1 MKKLLICLLALM
13 LAAFPALAMDVAT
26 AGLQV
31 DVTGMELLDE
41 YQGQT
46 DLTHV
51 YLAVYT
57 SLTNW
62 NPRTVRLA
70 DALGAELTYEGIYTF
85 AAELDFPVEELEQLA
100 RIDGALVFRIPSLV
114 AEAAPEG
121 LAMTLTVEGEAVRQS
136 VALEGYRSAYGD
148 SLEGPGYD
156 SPEEAVTAYLEAM
169 KKGDARGMLSTF
181 AIETYVAEMDAQA
194 YLERLGVFQPS
205 YEIRMPLGGDYQRQV
220 AVAARYG
227 QLAESLAYQ
236 WMLFSWPEGY
246 EEFGGTRVILT
257 EDGAVEAFLAGLAEN
272 DAAARWQEMEVVEF
286 VEPAE
291 LSDMYLNESNQQNIA
306 RQAAIY
312 GCDEIVSVAVKLDI
326 GGEEWYQCMDVARYG
341 GKWYNLS
348 FSGNIGLLLGLSV
361 YSGGLAPASE
371 LML

>member
-1 MKKLLICLLALM
+1 MKKLLICLLALL
-13 LAAFPALAMDVAT
+13 LAAFPALAMYAAT

-100 RIDGALVFRIPSLV
+100 RIDGALVFRIPTLV

-136 VALEGYRSAYGD
+136 VALEGYHPIYEG

-169 KKGDARGMLSTF
+169 KDGDARGMLSTF
-181 AIETYVAEMDAQA
+181 AIETYVSEMDAQA
-194 YLERLGVFQPS
+194 YLERLRSFSPTNVS
-205 YEIRMPLGGDYQRQV
+205 LPLGGDYQRQV
-220 AVAARYG
+220 AVAVRYG
-227 QLAESLAYQ
+227 ELANRLAYQ
-236 WMLFSWPEGY
+236 WILYSWPDGY
-246 EEFGGTRVILT
+246 GEFGGVVVRLL

-272 DAAARWQEMEVVEF
+272 DAAALWQGMEVVEF
-286 VEPAE
+286 VEPVE
-291 LSDMYLNESNQQNIA
+291 LSDMYLDERNQQNIA

-312 GCDEIVSVAVKLDI
+312 GCDEIVSVVAKLDI

-348 FSGNIGLLLGLSV
+348 FVGYIGHLLGLSL
-361 YSGGLAPASE
+361 YSGGLVPAAAF
-371 LML
+371 

>member
-57 SLTNW
+57 SLTN
-62 NPRTVRLA
+62 RHTQTVRLA
-70 DALGAELTYEGIYTF
+70 DALGAELTYAGIYTF

-100 RIDGALVFRIPSLV
+100 RIDGALVFRIPTLV

-136 VALEGYRSAYGD
+136 VALDGYRSAYGD

-156 SPEEAVTAYLEAM
+156 SPEEAVTAYLEAL
-169 KKGDARGMLSTF
+169 KNGDARGMLSTF

-194 YLERLGVFQPS
+194 YLERLRSFSPTTGS
-205 YEIRMPLGGDYQRQV
+205 MPLGGDYQRQV

-272 DAAARWQEMEVVEF
+272 DAAARWQEMEVVGF
-286 VEPAE
+286 VEPELMSTQYSDGAE
-291 LSDMYLNESNQQNIA
+291 SRA
-306 RQAAIY
+306 RQAASH

-341 GKWYNLS
+341 EKWYNLS

>member
-51 YLAVYT
+51 YLAVYA

-62 NPRTVRLA
+62 HTQTVRLA
-70 DALGAELTYEGIYTF
+70 DALGAELTYAGIYTF

-100 RIDGALVFRIPSLV
+100 RIDGALVFRIPTLV

-136 VALEGYRSAYGD
+136 VALEGYRSAYGG

-169 KKGDARGMLSTF
+169 KKGDVEGMLATF
-181 AIETYVAEMDAQA
+181 AIETYVSEMDAQA
-194 YLERLGVFQPS
+194 DLARMGVFQPG
-205 YEIRMPLGGDYQRQV
+205 YGMRLPLGGEYQRRV

-227 QLAESLAYQ
+227 QLADSLAYQ

-246 EEFGGTRVILT
+246 EAFGDESIAFQ
-257 EDGAVEAFLAGLAEN
+257 EDGDAEAFLAGLAEN
-272 DAAARWQEMEVVEF
+272 DAAVRWQEMEVLGF
-286 VEPAE
+286 VEPELMSTQYSDGAE
-291 LSDMYLNESNQQNIA
+291 SRA
-306 RQAAIY
+306 RQAASH
-312 GCDEIVSVAVKLDI
+312 GCDEIVSVVAKLDI
-326 GGEEWYQCMDVARYG
+326 GGEEWYQCMDVACYG

-348 FSGNIGLLLGLSV
+348 FVGYIGHLLGLS
-361 YSGGLAPASE
+361 YPTAGLFPAAAF
-371 LML
+371 

>member
-1 MKKLLICLLALM
+1 MKKLLICLLALV
-13 LAAFPALAMDVAT
+13 LAAAPALAMDVAT

-70 DALGAELTYEGIYTF
+70 DALGAELTYAGIYTF

-100 RIDGALVFRIPSLV
+100 RIDGALVFRIPTLV
-114 AEAAPEG
+114 ADAAPEG
-121 LAMTLTVEGEAVRQS
+121 LTMTLTVEGEAVPQS
-136 VALEGYRSAYGD
+136 VTLEGYRPIYEG

-156 SPEEAVTAYLEAM
+156 SPEEAVTAYLEAL
-169 KKGDARGMLSTF
+169 KNGDARGMLSTF

-194 YLERLGVFQPS
+194 YLERMGTFFPTTGS
-205 YEIRMPLGGDYQRQV
+205 MPLGGDYQQQV
-220 AVAARYG
+220 AVAMRYG

-236 WMLFSWPEGY
+236 WTLYSWPDGY
-246 EEFGGTRVILT
+246 EEFGGAAVRLL
-257 EDGAVEAFLAGLAEN
+257 EDGAVEAFLAGLAKN
-272 DAAARWQEMEVVEF
+272 DAAALWQGMEVVEF
-286 VEPAE
+286 VGPAE
-291 LSDMYLNESNQQNIA
+291 LSDMYLDERNQQNIA
-306 RQAAIY
+306 RQAASY
-312 GCDEIVSVAVKLDI
+312 GCDEIVSVVAKLDI
-326 GGEEWYQCMDVARYG
+326 GGEEWYQCMAVARYG
-341 GKWYNLS
+341 EKWYNLS
-348 FSGNIGLLLGLSV
+348 FSGNIGNLLGLSV
-361 YSGGLAPASE
+361 YTGGLVPAAE
-371 LML
+371 LFA